1 MLPPLVRLSGEQ
13 ARFLDSSNAE
23 IARIEGRG
31 INTVAL
37 VGTRCQE
44 ACVLTVPMEGRDGF
58 AHIKIC
64 DQDGT
69 CRDPHGIS
77 LCKSVIASLQHRGRH
92 VVFTAGYA
100 SVELTPSLD
109 T

>member
-1 MLPPLVRLSGEQ
+1 MLPSLVRLSDEQ
-13 ARFLDSSNAE
+13 ARFLDSSNTE
-23 IARIEGRG
+23 IARIERRG

-44 ACVLTVPMEGRDGF
+44 SCVLTVPMEGTDGF

-69 CRDPHGIS
+69 CRDTRGIL
-77 LCKSVIASLQHRGRH
+77 LCKSVIASLQNRGKH
-92 VVFTAGYA
+92 IVFTAGYA